1 MTGDAPKPRRGISA
15 SALMREQAEAEPQA
29 QPATVAPVRPAEPA
43 APLVT
48 VAAQPAPEARVHF
61 GSRMRPSLQA
71 LIRRTSVDLQDQL
84 GHRVQLERVLEAIME
99 EFRDDPALRQRV
111 AQRIAQD

>member
-1 MTGDAPKPRRGISA
+1 MRRMLEEGQADA
-15 SALMREQAEAEPQA
+15 QV
-29 QPATVAPVRPAEPA
+29 QPAPVQPVVGPA

-99 EFRDDPALRQRV
+99 EFRDDSALRQRV

>member
-1 MTGDAPKPRRGISA
+1 MTGDGTRPRRGLTA
-15 SALMREQAEAEPQA
+15 SALMREQAEAEPQV
-29 QPATVAPVRPAEPA
+29 QPEPGRPAEPA

-48 VAAQPAPEARVHF
+48 VAAPPAPEARVHF

-84 GHRVQLERVLEAIME
+84 GHRVQLERVLEALME

>member
-1 MTGDAPKPRRGISA
+1 MTGRPRRGDA
-15 SALMREQAEAEPQA
+15 MRRMLEEGQADAQV
-29 QPATVAPVRPAEPA
+29 QPAPVQSAVSPAG
-43 APLVT
+43 PLVT
-48 VAAQPAPEARVHF
+48 VTAQPGAEARVHF

>member
-1 MTGDAPKPRRGISA
+1 
-15 SALMREQAEAEPQA
+15 MREQAEAEPQV
-29 QPATVAPVRPAEPA
+29 QPAPVRPAEPA

-48 VAAQPAPEARVHF
+48 VAAQSTPEARVHF

>member
-1 MTGDAPKPRRGISA
+1 
-15 SALMREQAEAEPQA
+15 
-29 QPATVAPVRPAEPA
+29 
-43 APLVT
+43 
-48 VAAQPAPEARVHF
+48 
-61 GSRMRPSLQA
+61 MRPSLQA